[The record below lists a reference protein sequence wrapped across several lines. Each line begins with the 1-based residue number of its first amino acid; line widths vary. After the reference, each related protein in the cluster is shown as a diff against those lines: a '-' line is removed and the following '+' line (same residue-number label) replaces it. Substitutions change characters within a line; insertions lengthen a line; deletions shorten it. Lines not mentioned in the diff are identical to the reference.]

1 MTQSPEQTFS
11 QRLREAREAQGI
23 SQRQMVDRL
32 AELGLATNQAAIA
45 RIERGTRK
53 VSLDEAVAIS
63 AALDVAL
70 VNLFLP
76 IEGDEPVQL
85 TPALTVDPDKARRW
99 ARGGVPLNP
108 EHYRA
113 YADQHPGDMP
123 ISTEGMSRADREAIV
138 AAVRRQLQQLGQGA
152 SLTDADLLRIAET
165 VATDFSGIRSPV
177 RLPGTGSDDLEDDAV
192 DQLEQQLAGDQVDL
206 AGGGV
211 LPIARSK
218 ASTRRKERKR

>member
-1 MTQSPEQTFS
+1 
-11 QRLREAREAQGI
+11 
-23 SQRQMVDRL
+23 
-32 AELGLATNQAAIA
+32 
-45 RIERGTRK
+45 
-53 VSLDEAVAIS
+53 
-63 AALDVAL
+63 
-70 VNLFLP
+70 
-76 IEGDEPVQL
+76 
-85 TPALTVDPDKARRW
+85 
-99 ARGGVPLNP
+99 
-108 EHYRA
+108 
-113 YADQHPGDMP
+113 MP